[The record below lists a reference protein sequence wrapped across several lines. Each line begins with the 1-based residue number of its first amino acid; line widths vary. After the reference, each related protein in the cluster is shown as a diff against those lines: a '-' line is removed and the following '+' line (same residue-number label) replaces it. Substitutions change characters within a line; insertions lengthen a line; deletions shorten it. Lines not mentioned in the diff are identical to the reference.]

1 MIARR
6 RWPFSLFRARFS
18 RMSSFAHS
26 RLAAFGFVLAAAS
39 LAVPAFAGAPVN
51 VTFQANNHWAQEV
64 DYVSHYDSSHDYA
77 VTIGAGKILQ
87 VNLLSRNPNVFFQV
101 KDTTQDRQLIDT
113 YTTGATTWSAPP
125 TAASTNYLIH
135 VYIQPAAMQP
145 NDKAK
150 YALQI
155 GQYGPEDIKAPATT
169 VTFEDGKP
177 WAQMVGSLD
186 SGATARDYNVTMAAG
201 KTLQV
206 NLIAHNPKVHF
217 AVVDEATNQKLV
229 DTVSTGA
236 ATWSAQAPAAAT
248 YTVHVYADAAD
259 LPPGQKAGFALQI
272 GQFGGQD
279 AASQGAPAST
289 AAAPAASTSTGASS
303 R

>member
-1 MIARR
+1 
-6 RWPFSLFRARFS
+6 
-18 RMSSFAHS
+18 MSSFAHS
-26 RLAAFGFVLAAAS
+26 RLVAFGFVLAAAS
-39 LAVPAFAGAPVN
+39 LAAPAFAGAPVS

-77 VTIGAGKILQ
+77 VAIGAGKILQ
-87 VNLLSRNPNVFFQV
+87 INLLSRNPNVFFQV
-101 KDTTQDRQLIDT
+101 KDTTQDKQLIDT

-177 WAQMVGSLD
+177 WTQMVGSLD
-186 SGATARDYNVTMAAG
+186 SGATAHDYNVAMAAG
-201 KTLQV
+201 NTLQV
-206 NLIAHNPKVHF
+206 NLIAHTPKVHF
-217 AVVDEATNQKLV
+217 AVVDASTNQKLV
-229 DTVSTGA
+229 DTASTDA

-272 GQFGGQD
+272 GQFGAQD
-279 AASQGAPAST
+279 AASQAAPAST
-289 AAAPAASTSTGASS
+289 AAAPAASASAGASS